1 MQLFETGDAA
11 PCCWRPAARNAWEL
25 SDTNKASSLQN
36 PEQMALENE
45 APLRCIA
52 TPPPPP
58 HHPPSDDR
66 PHISLCS
73 TPHPPS
79 STNEPILVP
88 IALKVADAHVGSTP
102 GKRQT
107 KLLNM
112 DNEVTETGSG
122 GALGVICRDEFSFT
136 WRSRQMAGSD
146 LGSPRG
152 ATAVT

>member
-11 PCCWRPAARNAWEL
+11 PRCRRPAARNAWEL

-45 APLRCIA
+45 APLRSIA
-52 TPPPPP
+52 TP
-58 HHPPSDDR
+58 PPSDDR
-66 PHISLCS
+66 PHISLIQ
-73 TPHPPS
+73 PPPPS
-79 STNEPILVP
+79 STNEPILAP
-88 IALKVADAHVGSTP
+88 IALKVADANAGSTP

-107 KLLNM
+107 KLLNL

-146 LGSPRG
+146 LGSLWG
-152 ATAVT
+152 ATAVS